1 MATLSTTE
9 LGSGLAQISALIATA
24 ATQDDGVAAVLE
36 QTLHLT
42 DAWQAVLF
50 TASRIPPVTLE
61 RDAAVVQSK
70 GEITDTLSEKDE
82 VEFLSLA
89 YKTLRTRE
97 LAQTNGGSDTIGL
110 PLRIRHEIYGVLILD
125 HPIEFS
131 PAQIEIAQVI
141 ASQLVGLL
149 VSQESEARV
158 NDANYDKHRYVSTVT
173 HELKIPLTSIRGYT
187 DLLLKGMAGDITD
200 QQRQFLETV
209 TNNVNRMSHL
219 ISDLADVARIETGRI
234 RFELEKVELALA
246 ISDAINTLQSQLE
259 QNQRSVNVQIP
270 PGVKP
275 ILTDRMRLG
284 QVFTNLISN
293 ADKYSPVGP
302 AIDITV
308 VPNKDRVAVTV
319 KDYGLGIS
327 AEDKAQLFQPFFR
340 SEARDVRAKQGWGLG
355 LHVTRRF
362 VRVMGGDISLES
374 ELGVGSAFTVE
385 LPYTPPTKI
394 LSD

>member
-1 MATLSTTE
+1 MTTLSTTA
-9 LGSGLAQISALIATA
+9 LGSGLAQISVLIAEA
-24 ATQDDGVAAVLE
+24 ATQNAGVSQVLE

-42 DAWQAVLF
+42 AARQAALF
-50 TASRIPPVTLE
+50 TATRIPPITLE
-61 RDAAVVQSK
+61 LETAVVQTAGDIS
-70 GEITDTLSEKDE
+70 TALSQPDE

-89 YKTLRTRE
+89 YKTLRTKT
-97 LAQTNGGSDTIGL
+97 LAQSNGGNDTIGV
-110 PLRIRHEIYGVLILD
+110 PLRIRHDMFGVLILE
-125 HPIEFS
+125 HTSGFS

-149 VSQESEARV
+149 VSQDSEARV

-187 DLLLKGMAGDITD
+187 DLLLKGMAGEITP

-234 RFELEKVELALA
+234 RFDLEKVELALA
-246 ISDAINTLQSQLE
+246 ISDAINNLQSQLE
-259 QNQRSVNVQIP
+259 QSERSVNVQIP

-275 ILTDRMRLG
+275 LLTDRMRLG

-293 ADKYSPVGP
+293 ANKYSPAGP

-308 VPNKDRVAVTV
+308 MPSKDRVAVTV

-327 AEDKAQLFQPFFR
+327 PEDQAQLFQPFFR

-362 VRVMGGDISLES
+362 VRVMGGDISLVS
-374 ELGVGSAFTVE
+374 TLGEGSAFTVE